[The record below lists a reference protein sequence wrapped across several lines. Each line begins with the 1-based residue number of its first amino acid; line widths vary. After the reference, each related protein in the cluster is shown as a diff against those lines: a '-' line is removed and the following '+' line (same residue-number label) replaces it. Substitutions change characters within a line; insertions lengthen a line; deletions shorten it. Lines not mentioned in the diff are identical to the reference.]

1 MGKPSHDAQEFDGA
15 GTDYLPHAFA
25 DLFPTMADD
34 ELAALKADLTVHG
47 LRQPIVLF
55 EGAILDGRN
64 RYRAC
69 REAGVTVRFE
79 QFFGVEDDALAFVLS
94 TNLHRRHLSA
104 GQKAALAL
112 GIEALEAERAKERQR
127 SQAKSWIDNDIAEIY
142 KAESGQV
149 EAILPQAPERQDQ
162 ARDIAAKRVGC
173 AARYVQDA
181 KAVKDQAPDLFEKVR
196 SGATTLPKAKKE
208 IKRREREKRKEEAA
222 ASGAQLPRQE
232 AHFILHRAACAD
244 LMQVIDPQS
253 VDWIITDPPY
263 PQKFLPVY
271 DDLACLAAHALKPG
285 GVLLAMVG
293 QSYLPDI
300 LAKLSQDLTYH
311 WMLAYLTP
319 GGQAVQVH
327 QRKVNAAWKPILAFS
342 NGPYSGRW
350 FGDVTSSKVND
361 NDKAHHYWG
370 QSTSGMADLMAR
382 FVSHG
387 DVVLDPFLGGGTTGV
402 VALKL
407 GAHFIGADIDET
419 TLNLS
424 THRLHDLAERADD

>member
-1 MGKPSHDAQEFDGA
+1 M
-15 GTDYLPHAFA
+15 
-25 DLFPTMADD
+25 
-34 ELAALKADLTVHG
+34 
-47 LRQPIVLF
+47 
-55 EGAILDGRN
+55 
-64 RYRAC
+64 
-69 REAGVTVRFE
+69 
-79 QFFGVEDDALAFVLS
+79 
-94 TNLHRRHLSA
+94 
-104 GQKAALAL
+104 
-112 GIEALEAERAKERQR
+112 
-127 SQAKSWIDNDIAEIY
+127 
-142 KAESGQV
+142 
-149 EAILPQAPERQDQ
+149 
-162 ARDIAAKRVGC
+162 
-173 AARYVQDA
+173 
-181 KAVKDQAPDLFEKVR
+181 R
-196 SGATTLPKAKKE
+196 SGATTLPKAKIE
-208 IKRREREKRKEEAA
+208 INRREREKRKEEAA

-300 LAKLSQDLTYH
+300 LAKLAQDLTYH

-407 GAHFIGADIDET
+407 GARFVGADIDET

-424 THRLHDLAERADD
+424 AHRLHELADRAND